1 MFLPLLY
8 MCKFPCA
15 PFVTDL
21 QLQQRW
27 TAQPAVSC
35 RQPRA
40 DQPPTVL
47 TLNPEEIKQG
57 GFGEDILDES
67 GIKEYCEA
75 NNPW

>member
-1 MFLPLLY
+1 
-8 MCKFPCA
+8 
-15 PFVTDL
+15 
-21 QLQQRW
+21 LQQRW